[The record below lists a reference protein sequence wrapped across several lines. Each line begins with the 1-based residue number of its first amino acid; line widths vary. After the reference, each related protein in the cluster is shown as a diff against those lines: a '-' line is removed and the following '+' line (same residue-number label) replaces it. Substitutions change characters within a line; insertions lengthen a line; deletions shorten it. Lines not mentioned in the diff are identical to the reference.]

1 MDVELQLFGIPVVVR
16 TNFWFIALIY
26 VLFGLRG
33 GNPIQY
39 ILVGIFCL
47 FFSVLWHEAGHALS
61 ANAFRLGPVAIE
73 IHGLGGATRH
83 RRATEWWKNLL
94 VTLAGPG
101 AGFLLAA
108 LALGAYFLYPNGL
121 VGFGLSQ
128 LVVMNVF
135 LSILNMLPIYPMDG
149 GQALRTTL
157 NGLRVRAADLWTAN
171 LGLIGSALL
180 FAWAMWSFV
189 SGQSLGLFVFIAAQM
204 VYANWELRAMAMQR
218 R

>member
-1 MDVELQLFGIPVVVR
+1 MDVELQLFGIPVVIR
-16 TNFWFIALIY
+16 TNFWFIGLIY
-26 VLFGLRG
+26 VLFGLRA
-33 GNPIQY
+33 GNPIAF

-47 FFSVLWHEAGHALS
+47 FVSVLWHEAGHALS
-61 ANAFRLGPVAIE
+61 ATGFRLGPVAIE

-83 RRATEWWKNLL
+83 RRAGEWWKNLL

-101 AGFLLAA
+101 AGLLLAA
-108 LALGAYFLYPNGL
+108 LALGGYLLFPDGMA
-121 VGFGLSQ
+121 GFALSQ
-128 LVVMNVF
+128 LFAINVF

-171 LGLIGSALL
+171 VGLVGSALL

-204 VYANWELRAMAMQR
+204 VYANWELRAMALQR